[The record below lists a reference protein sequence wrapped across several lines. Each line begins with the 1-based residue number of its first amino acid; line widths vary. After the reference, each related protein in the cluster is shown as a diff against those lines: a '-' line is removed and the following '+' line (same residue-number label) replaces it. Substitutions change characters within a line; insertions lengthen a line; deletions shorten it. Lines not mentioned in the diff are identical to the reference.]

1 MVLRGAVKNAA
12 SGDKKY
18 LQRVNLGTRR
28 TKALRL
34 NVIPTRVDRTDVL
47 KVFDTIWK
55 TLLVFEATDRFQCYV
70 SHEHVRFRGKTRL
83 FSELRTEIASA
94 L

>member
-1 MVLRGAVKNAA
+1 MILRSATKNTAY
-12 SGDKKY
+12 GDKKY
-18 LQRVNLGTRR
+18 NARVNQVVHR

-34 NVIPTRVDRTDVL
+34 SVLPSRVDRTDVL

-70 SHEHVRFRGKTRL
+70 SHENVEYRGNTRL
-83 FSELRTEIASA
+83 FSELRDEIRNA